1 MRVLQE
7 ILTQWAAS
15 GDVLPVFYAG
25 LLGGIWPRL
34 VGDRLAPLSR
44 PGELADGVLVVH
56 VKNRYWMT
64 QLETLEA
71 DIVRR
76 IADFIPPG
84 VVQRVVLRVSPDRFP
99 APGPPARRRPAA
111 PAGAADTAW
120 IDRCAAAIDNPRLR
134 AAFTRALAASLRE

>member
-1 MRVLQE
+1 MRMLQE

-56 VKNRYWMT
+56 VKSRYWKT
-64 QLETLEA
+64 QLETLKA

-76 IADFIPPG
+76 IADFIPPA
-84 VVQRVVLRVSPDRFP
+84 VVQQVVLRVSPEQFP
-99 APGPPARRRPAA
+99 VPGPSARRRPTA
-111 PAGAADTAW
+111 PTGAVDSEW

-134 AAFTRALAASLRE
+134 EAFTRALAASLRE

>member
-1 MRVLQE
+1 MRMLQE
-7 ILTQWAAS
+7 ILTKWAAS

-56 VKNRYWMT
+56 VKNRYWKT

-71 DIVRR
+71 EIVRR

-84 VVQRVVLRVSPDRFP
+84 VVQRVVLRVSPERFP
-99 APGPPARRRPAA
+99 DRLPQSRRRPTT
-111 PAGAADTAW
+111 PAGAADPAW

-134 AAFTRALAASLRE
+134 EAFTRALTASLRE

>member
-1 MRVLQE
+1 MRMLQE
-7 ILTQWAAS
+7 ILTKWAAS

-56 VKNRYWMT
+56 VKNRYWKT

-71 DIVRR
+71 EIVRR
-76 IADFIPPG
+76 IADFIPP
-84 VVQRVVLRVSPDRFP
+84 
-99 APGPPARRRPAA
+99 A
-111 PAGAADTAW
+111 
-120 IDRCAAAIDNPRLR
+120 
-134 AAFTRALAASLRE
+134 